1 MTGDGQAPPPL
12 PYPPPTGDVMKSVI
26 PTGNKPALIGY
37 YCGVFSLI
45 PVIGIPLGVGAVVL
59 GLMGLRKVRAEPAAR
74 GTAHAWVAI
83 VLGLVSTVGSA
94 LFFLWLMNL
103 R

>member
-1 MTGDGQAPPPL
+1 MTPPQDPVLAPDSD
-12 PYPPPTGDVMKSVI
+12 DVMKRVI

-45 PVIGIPLGVGAVVL
+45 PVIGIPLGIGAVVL
-59 GLMGLRKVRAEPAAR
+59 GMMGLRKVREQPLAR

-83 VLGLVSTVGSA
+83 ALGLLSTIGSSA
-94 LFFLWLMNL
+94 VLVWISG
-103 R
+103 RS